1 MLLLM
6 ATFPFVE
13 FTLVEGFLVHSP
25 CGNPPIF
32 TPVSRGLSIHESLD
46 SSGQISVEIS
56 IGSFL
61 LMIDKRDRI
70 VIVEKSKRIRY

>member
-32 TPVSRGLSIHESLD
+32 TPVSRGLSR
-46 SSGQISVEIS
+46 
-56 IGSFL
+56 F
-61 LMIDKRDRI
+61 IDPRIIRFECTNFGGNIDRI
-70 VIVEKSKRIRY
+70 VFINDR